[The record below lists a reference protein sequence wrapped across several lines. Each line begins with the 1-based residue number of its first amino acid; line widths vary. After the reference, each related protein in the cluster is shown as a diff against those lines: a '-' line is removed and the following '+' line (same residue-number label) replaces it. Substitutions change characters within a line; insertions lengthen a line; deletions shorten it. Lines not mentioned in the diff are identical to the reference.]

1 MTVPAYLQADAW
13 PSAREWWAAL
23 RYVFFTFTV
32 IVALTMIGSFF
43 SYERVL
49 AEGHPWLPRADC
61 PGCIF
66 CGMTR
71 SFCALSA
78 GRWQE
83 AFAWNRGG
91 PFLYAGGWLWLA
103 GAGWLAARAVRQRR
117 GRNLAATMRAR

>member
-1 MTVPAYLQADAW
+1 MKRISIPAYLRADAW
-13 PSAREWWAAL
+13 PSAREWWEAL

-32 IVALTMIGSFF
+32 VVALAIIGSFF
-43 SYERVL
+43 SYERVI
-49 AEGHPWLPRADC
+49 AEGHPWLPRAEC

-83 AFAWNRGG
+83 AFD
-91 PFLYAGGWLWLA
+91 
-103 GAGWLAARAVRQRR
+103 
-117 GRNLAATMRAR
+117 